1 MADITTSTN
10 DGWIFKSSTV
20 SWSDVRDA
28 STGSSS
34 GRTSTNNFRGVASE
48 HASGRFGATFTIVRS
63 FFEFDTSGI
72 SSTPTDATLKIY
84 GRSTFGTTGN
94 VIVVK
99 GSQDG
104 TLSTNDFDAL
114 DFSTAYSA
122 QVTSWSSS
130 GYNNIT
136 LNSTAL
142 GDIASESTFKV
153 ALINYDFDYSDSAP
167 SLGTVRRNGVRYNE
181 DTTAGS
187 DPILSVTEA
196 AAAGYGHK
204 VFGVAAGS
212 IGKINGVA
220 TANVG
225 KVNTVD

>member
-1 MADITTSTN
+1 MPDIFSSTN

-28 STGSSS
+28 STGTSV
-34 GRTSTNNFRGVASE
+34 GRTSTNNFRGVAAE
-48 HASGRFGATFTIVRS
+48 HGAGRFGSTFTVIRS

-72 SSTPTDATLKIY
+72 SVTPADATLKIH
-84 GRSTFGTTGN
+84 GRTTFGTTGS

-99 GSQDG
+99 GSQG
-104 TLSTNDFDAL
+104 STLSTSDFDSL

-122 QVTSWSSS
+122 EYTTTWTSS

-136 LNSTAL
+136 LNSDAL

-153 ALINYDFDYSDSAP
+153 VVINHDFDYSNSAP
-167 SLGTVRRNGVRYNE
+167 SSTIRRNGVVYADNGG
-181 DTTAGS
+181 TTK
-187 DPILSVTEA
+187 DPILSYTEGS
-196 AAAGYGHK
+196 AAGYGHK
-204 VFGVAAGS
+204 VLGVAAGS
-212 IGKINGVA
+212 IGKVNGVA
-220 TANVG
+220 TANIG

>member
-1 MADITTSTN
+1 MAEITSSTN

-28 STGSSS
+28 STGTSS
-34 GRTSTNNFRGVASE
+34 GRTSTNNFRGVSSE
-48 HASGRFGATFTIVRS
+48 YSSGRFGATFTIVRS

-72 SSTPTDATLKIY
+72 SATPTDATLKIY

-99 GSQDG
+99 GSQDS

-153 ALINYDFDYSDSAP
+153 VVINHDFDYSNSAP
-167 SLGTVRRNGVRYNE
+167 SSTIRRNGVVYADNGG
-181 DTTAGS
+181 TTK
-187 DPILSVTEA
+187 DPILRYTEGS
-196 AAAGYGHK
+196 AAGYGHK

-220 TANVG
+220 TANIG